1 MKMYQHLDD
10 VTNSSIK
17 TAFNF
22 QRKGVCKIPKNLIG
36 WLLLTCAGLLIWLC
50 CHSLSKCIFNR
61 WQLLKD
67 QIFWTTIIVIT
78 WYWLASL
85 FSLPTPHEKSSM
97 LRTTED
103 YLKKIIIRYLNPLL
117 QVLKKLGINKNTK

>member
-22 QRKGVCKIPKNLIG
+22 QRKGVYKIPKNLIE
-36 WLLLTCAGLLIWLC
+36 WLSTAFAGLLIWLC
-50 CHSLSKCIFNR
+50 SYSLSKCIFNR
-61 WQLLKD
+61 WQLLKEH
-67 QIFWTTIIVIT
+67 IFWTTIIVIT

-85 FSLPTPHEKSSM
+85 FSPPTPHDKSSM
-97 LRTTED
+97 LRATED
-103 YLKKIIIRYLNPLL
+103 CLKKIIILYLNPFL
-117 QVLKKLGINKNTK
+117 QFLKKLGIDKNTK